1 MPSREFGLPPDDS
14 STEIKSS
21 TETQSEAENKKK
33 DKNDQKF
40 GERNKKRHAAATR
53 DDGPRSQPGGGDAA
67 TGASS
72 RSPEPAEQRAAHLPP
87 CQGAPRVDGRA
98 AGRAHSAGTYLGAAG
113 GPARLGSAPSCRRPC
128 GSQPPTALRLHPL
141 LAANRQRPR
150 HGVTAPAG
158 NASPTPPDSWKE
170 RQGERPGPARLGLV
184 CRSCGGRTPRWVASL
199 LRSATAYS
207 AYDQSSR
214 AWRAEHRAVLCLR
227 REARPGRGGTSAVR

>member
-1 MPSREFGLPPDDS
+1 MIAAPRLKAARKHRARPKIKRKIKTTRNSEK
-14 STEIKSS
+14 EIKSD
-21 TETQSEAENKKK
+21 TQ
-33 DKNDQKF
+33 Q
-40 GERNKKRHAAATR
+40 
-53 DDGPRSQPGGGDAA
+53 PRAMTAHVPSRGGDAA

-170 RQGERPGPARLGLV
+170 RQGERPGTARLGLV

-227 REARPGRGGTSAVR
+227 SEARPGRGGTSAVR